1 MDRFHFKLV
10 RKYKVVFT
18 DDNYEI
24 IDLPRYPYKDSEEER
39 LALAIG
45 RLSERVNLNNIAR
58 IEPCYVLEETQED
71 IRPINLL

>member
-24 IDLPRYPYKDSEEER
+24 IDLPMAYKDSEEER
-39 LALAIG
+39 LVRAI
-45 RLSERVNLNNIAR
+45 RILSERINLNNIVR
-58 IEPCYVLEETQED
+58 IEPRYILEEASED
-71 IRPINLL
+71 MRSVNLL

>member
-24 IDLPRYPYKDSEEER
+24 IDLPMAYKDSEEER
-39 LALAIG
+39 LARAI
-45 RLSERVNLNNIAR
+45 RILSERINLNSIVR